1 MKRKLAAVCG
11 FLTEAHR
18 QEIAQAAEQCGFAAS
33 FYSSNEEALPHLA
46 ETEVIYAAATGGG
59 HKLAQAAPKLKW
71 FCSISAGVEALL
83 KDGVLP
89 AGCQVSNSS
98 GAYGVT
104 IAEHLIMVT
113 IMLLRR
119 YPEYDDKIRQKEWV
133 SSLQLR
139 SILGSR
145 ITIVGTGDIGT
156 RYAERLRPFQPA
168 KIVGVNRR
176 GRKPSDV
183 YDEIVTQDELDRV
196 LPETDVLV
204 LCLPG
209 TAETNHILSKE
220 RIAKLPETSFV
231 INIGRGN
238 AVDENA
244 LADALNHGKLA
255 GAALDVFAAEP
266 LPKNSPLW
274 ETKNLIITPHCSG
287 KMTLAYTRDRS
298 VTMFCEDLA
307 NFVAGRPLLRAVDTK
322 LGY

>member
-71 FCSISAGVEALL
+71 FCSISAGVDALL

-119 YPEYDDKIRQKEWV
+119 YPEYDDKIRQKEWGN
-133 SSLQLR
+133 SLQLR

-307 NFVAGRPLLRAVDTK
+307 NFVAGQPLLRAVDTK

>member
-209 TAETNHILSKE
+209 TSETNHILSKE

-298 VTMFCEDLA
+298 VTIPGA
-307 NFVAGRPLLRAVDTK
+307 SAGGKGPDRNSL
-322 LGY
+322 

>member
-71 FCSISAGVEALL
+71 FCSISAGVEALF

-119 YPEYDDKIRQKEWV
+119 YPEYDDKIRQKEWGN
-133 SSLQLR
+133 SLQLR

-307 NFVAGRPLLRAVDTK
+307 NFVAGQPLLRAVDTK

>member
-119 YPEYDDKIRQKEWV
+119 YPEYDDKIRQKEWGN
-133 SSLQLR
+133 SLQLR

-209 TAETNHILSKE
+209 TSETNHILSKE

-255 GAALDVFAAEP
+255 GAALDVFATEP

-307 NFVAGRPLLRAVDTK
+307 NFVAGQPLLRAVDTK

>member
-209 TAETNHILSKE
+209 TSETNHILSKE

>member
-1 MKRKLAAVCG
+1 MKRQLAAVCG

-18 QEIAQAAEQCGFAAS
+18 REIAQAAEACGFAAS
-33 FYSSNEEALPHLA
+33 FYGSNEEALPHLA

-71 FCSISAGVEALL
+71 FCSISAGVDALL

-89 AGCQVSNSS
+89 AGCQVSNSA

-104 IAEHLIMVT
+104 IAEHLVMMT

-119 YPEYDDKIRQKEWV
+119 YPEYDDKVRRKEWA
-133 SSLQLR
+133 SNLPIR

-145 ITIVGTGDIGT
+145 ITIAGTGDIGT

-168 KIVGVNRR
+168 KITGVNRR

-209 TAETNHILSKE
+209 TAETKHILSKE

-231 INIGRGN
+231 INVGRGS
-238 AVDENA
+238 AVDEDA
-244 LADALNHGKLA
+244 LAEALNGGRLA
-255 GAALDVFAAEP
+255 GAALDVFATEP
-266 LPKNSPLW
+266 LPPDSPLW
-274 ETKNLIITPHCSG
+274 TTKNLVITPHCSG

-298 VTMFCEDLA
+298 VSMFCEDLA
-307 NFVAGRPLLRAVDTK
+307 NFVADKPLLRAVDVK

>member
-1 MKRKLAAVCG
+1 MKRKLAAVCS

-71 FCSISAGVEALL
+71 FCSISAGVEALF

-119 YPEYDDKIRQKEWV
+119 YPEYDDKIRQKEWGN
-133 SSLQLR
+133 SLQLR

-168 KIVGVNRR
+168 KIIGVNRR

-255 GAALDVFAAEP
+255 GAALDVFATEP

-307 NFVAGRPLLRAVDTK
+307 NFVAGQPLLRAVDTK